1 MMMQEP
7 IPGMIHGGGGAVVV
21 EGIHDRSYLAQ
32 QREFWLWVQGYYIHV
47 FVYVATLDQV
57 I

>member
-1 MMMQEP
+1 
-7 IPGMIHGGGGAVVV
+7 MIHGGGGAVVV